1 MLASETVT
9 SHQDGPLNQIPDKA
23 ASKPGAGLASH
34 KSERATM
41 EAFPKIRNQ
50 CSVAVNIECK
60 KEKYKN
66 KGKKTRKR
74 RIFFCD
80 GRPTID
86 KPAPENWV

>member
-1 MLASETVT
+1 MAKLIDFTNQCGALIRMLASETVT

-60 KEKYKN
+60 K
-66 KGKKTRKR
+66 GKIQKQRKE
-74 RIFFCD
+74 D
-80 GRPTID
+80 M
-86 KPAPENWV
+86 A